1 MRAGGSGPTVVRSTQ
16 EGIDEHRDE
25 ETESLVDGDGNRLGA
40 IAMLLPAVASADPPV
55 TNPGH
60 EQACAF
66 FFDGKVYRGFGN
78 ETISDDGTFSL
89 SCHLKLE
96 SGTPVQRPTTTG
108 SVSATC
114 WRRRA
119 GRPALAASSSSDETR
134 KGGSADSR
142 AARRRGGYARR
153 PCETI

>member
-1 MRAGGSGPTVVRSTQ
+1 MSTETKRRS
-16 EGIDEHRDE
+16 
-25 ETESLVDGDGNRLGA
+25 RLWTATAIVIGA

-89 SCHLKLE
+89 SCHLELE
-96 SGTPVQRPTTTG
+96 SGTPVQRPTTTRVG
-108 SVSATC
+108 LCDVLETPGGTA
-114 WRRRA
+114 RA
-119 GRPALAASSSSDETR
+119 RCIFQL
-134 KGGSADSR
+134 
-142 AARRRGGYARR
+142 
-153 PCETI
+153 